1 MLIFNHNFLDN
12 STLTS
17 VGNYLLTRHLLGK
30 GHFARVEEA
39 IHKHLDTKVAIKI
52 INLNALSNDYTKKH
66 LKREEGILAQLSH
79 PGIIKLFEII
89 ETKNN
94 YYLILEFGGDNLC
107 NYIRSQRRS
116 KLEEQVVR
124 VYARQIV
131 SAVSYL
137 HKKGIVHR
145 DIKLENI
152 LLDKLTNRIK
162 LADFGLSCVWDKNT
176 FLKTNCG
183 SPEYAAPELH
193 YGKKYGAAVDIWSL

>member
-1 MLIFNHNFLDN
+1 M
-12 STLTS
+12 
-17 VGNYLLTRHLLGK
+17 GK
-30 GHFARVEEA
+30 GHFACVEEA
-39 IHKHLDTKVAIKI
+39 IHKHLDAKVAIKI
-52 INLNALSNDYTKKH
+52 INLNELSNDYEKKH
-66 LKREEGILAQLSH
+66 LKREEGILSQLSH

-89 ETKNN
+89 ETKNH

-107 NYIRSQRRS
+107 NYIRSQRRC

-131 SAVSYL
+131 SAVSYI

-152 LLDKLTNRIK
+152 LLDKVTNRIK
-162 LADFGLSCVWDKNT
+162 LADFGLSCIWDKNT

-193 YGKKYGAAVDIWSL
+193 FGKKYGAAVDIWSL